1 MLWFRFALRYM
12 FSPKSHSVINII
24 ASVSVIAVVV
34 PTAAMIILLAMFDG
48 LSSTI
53 DDLYSAV
60 DGDIE
65 VVAARG
71 QTFAEDSIP
80 LDELR
85 RIDGVEAVAPY
96 LEQSVMASAA
106 GRRTTIKLRGIDKEY
121 SDVVPIEEHVVN
133 GSYNSLGDGDI
144 ILGGVV
150 AAELGAYGIGT
161 RIELYALNRK
171 QISTVLPTGG
181 ISRTHSNLGGVVAT
195 NNDIDATLA
204 LYDLRLTQQLLN
216 YADKLSTVAIRCRE
230 GADVERLC
238 DEIAEVVGTEFEVRT
253 RDQKNASMN
262 AILRM
267 ERFAIVLIGS
277 FIALVAAFSIVGAV
291 VMLIADKQRDML
303 TLRALGGN
311 RTLVRRIFVGEGMLL
326 TTVGCII
333 GLLLGIGFA
342 LGQQHYGWI
351 KIPGSMILES
361 YPIELNIQS
370 VVLVALL
377 VIALGW
383 IVTRLAVGVAL
394 RRNQK
399 LN

>member
-24 ASVSVIAVVV
+24 ASVSVIAVMV
-34 PTAAMIILLAMFDG
+34 PTAAMIVLLAMFDG

-53 DDLYSAV
+53 DDLYSSV

-65 VVAARG
+65 IIAARG
-71 QTFAEDSIP
+71 QTFPEKSIS

-96 LEQSVMASAA
+96 LEQSVMASSA
-106 GRRTTIKLRGIDKEY
+106 GRRTTIKLRGIDSQY
-121 SDVVPIEEHVVN
+121 RSVVPIEERVVN
-133 GSYNSLGDGDI
+133 GSYGSLDNGDI
-144 ILGGVV
+144 ILGGVA
-150 AAELGAYGIGT
+150 AAELGAYGLGGN
-161 RIELYALNRK
+161 IELYALNRK

-181 ISRTHSNLGGVVAT
+181 ISRTRCNLGGVVAT

-204 LYDLRLTQQLLN
+204 LYDLSLTQQLLN
-216 YADKLSTVAIRCRE
+216 YSDKLSAVAIKCRE
-230 GADVERLC
+230 GADIESLC
-238 DEIAEVVGTEFEVRT
+238 EDISNVVGAEFEVRT
-253 RDQKNASMN
+253 RDEKNASMN

-267 ERFAIVLIGS
+267 ERFAIALIGS

-291 VMLIADKQRDML
+291 VMLIADKQRDMR
-303 TLRALGGN
+303 TLRALGGDN
-311 RTLVRRIFVGEGMLL
+311 SLVRRIFVGEGMLL
-326 TTVGCII
+326 TSVGCSI
-333 GLLLGIGFA
+333 GILLGVGFA
-342 LGQQHYGWI
+342 LGQQHFGWI

-361 YPIELNIQS
+361 YPVELNIQS
-370 VVLVALL
+370 VVVVALL

-383 IVTRLAVGVAL
+383 IVTRSAVGVAL
-394 RRNQK
+394 RKNHK

>member
-24 ASVSVIAVVV
+24 ASMSVIAVMV

-53 DDLYSAV
+53 DKLYSAV

-65 VVAARG
+65 VIAARG
-71 QTFAEDSIP
+71 QTFTEDSIS
-80 LDELR
+80 LDDLR

-106 GRRTTIKLRGIDKEY
+106 GRRTTIKLRGIDQEY
-121 SDVVPIEEHVVN
+121 RNVVPIEKYVAN
-133 GSYNSLGDGDI
+133 GSYSSLNDGDI
-144 ILGGVV
+144 ILGGVA

-161 RIELYALNRK
+161 EIELYAMNRK

-181 ISRTHSNLGGVVAT
+181 ISRTRSNLGGMVAT

-204 LYDLRLTQQLLN
+204 LYDLSLTQQLLN
-216 YADKLSTVAIRCRE
+216 YTDRLSTVAIRCRE
-230 GADVERLC
+230 GADIEHLC
-238 DEIAEVVGTEFEVRT
+238 EDISKLVGAEFEVRT
-253 RDQKNASMN
+253 REQKNASMN

-291 VMLIADKQRDML
+291 VMLIADKRRDMR
-303 TLRALGGN
+303 TLQALGGDN
-311 RTLVRRIFVGEGMLL
+311 RLVRRIFIGEGMLL
-326 TTVGCII
+326 TTVGCLA
-333 GLLLGIGFA
+333 GVLLGVGFA

-351 KIPGSMILES
+351 KIPGSMIMES
-361 YPIELNIQS
+361 YPVELNIRS
-370 VVLVALL
+370 VVVVALL
-377 VIALGW
+377 VIAVGW
-383 IVTRLAVGVAL
+383 IVTRLAVGAAL
-394 RRNQK
+394 RKNHK